1 MAKPWYKWFIPD
13 SSKLQQHPSLQ
24 RFGPALQ
31 NPSLWHLSRRSA
43 RAAVAVGLFCT
54 MLPIPVQMLLAAFLA
69 IWLRGHLP
77 LTIALVW
84 LNNPIT
90 IAPIFYAGYKAGSWL
105 LGTSAKD
112 IQFEFSSD
120 WLWAQLADIGL
131 PLLLGSVTL
140 GILSGTIGALL
151 LNLIWRCRLKLRLQ
165 ERQATRH

>member
-1 MAKPWYKWFIPD
+1 MAKPWYKSFIPD

-24 RFGPALQ
+24 RFGPGLQ

-43 RAAVAVGLFCT
+43 RAAVAVGLFCA

-69 IWLRGHLP
+69 IWLRGHVP

-84 LNNPIT
+84 FNNPIT

-105 LGTSAKD
+105 LGTTPKD
-112 IQFEFSSD
+112 IEFELSSE

-131 PLLLGSVTL
+131 PLLLGSITL
-140 GILSGTIGALL
+140 GLVLGLSGALL
-151 LNLIWRCRLKLRLQ
+151 LNLIWRLRIQ
-165 ERQATRH
+165 QRWRARASRR

>member
-1 MAKPWYKWFIPD
+1 MAKTWYKSLIPD

-31 NPSLWHLSRRSA
+31 HPSLWHLSRRSA
-43 RAAVAVGLFCT
+43 RAAVAVGLFCA

-69 IWLRGHLP
+69 ISLRAHLP

-90 IAPIFYAGYKAGSWL
+90 IAPIFYAGYKTGSWM
-105 LGTSAKD
+105 LGASAKD
-112 IQFEFSSD
+112 IQFELSSD

-140 GILSGTIGALL
+140 GLVVGIFGALV
-151 LNLIWRCRLKLRLQ
+151 LNFGWRLRLQ
-165 ERQATRH
+165 QRRSARAKRR

>member
-1 MAKPWYKWFIPD
+1 MAKPWYKTFIPD
-13 SSKLQQHPSLQ
+13 SNALMQHPSLQ

-43 RAAVAVGLFCT
+43 RTAVAVGLFCA

-90 IAPIFYAGYKAGSWL
+90 IAPIFYAGYKTGSWI
-105 LGTSAKD
+105 LGTTPKQL
-112 IQFEFSSD
+112 QFELSTD
-120 WLWAQLADIGL
+120 WLWTQLADIGL
-131 PLLLGSVTL
+131 PLLIGSVTL
-140 GILSGTIGALL
+140 GLMLGIAGAVL
-151 LNLIWRCRLKLRLQ
+151 LNFCWRLKLKRRWLLRSQ
-165 ERQATRH
+165 RH